1 MTNET
6 ISVKIAKKIEKFS
19 IAFSDFQSWGSGGQ
33 LRPASTESM
42 FFSTYNLVSY
52 TCNLFSSQQT
62 VIFQDVSDEVL
73 IFELTRV
80 HPHECLFKRQTK
92 FIKAST
98 TYYIHTL

>member
-19 IAFSDFQSWGSGGQ
+19 IAFSNFQSWGSGGQ

-62 VIFQDVSDEVL
+62 VIFQDVSDGSFD
-73 IFELTRV
+73 IRTNSS
-80 HPHECLFKRQTK
+80 
-92 FIKAST
+92 ASARMPFQAT
-98 TYYIHTL
+98 N